1 MNKYWTTTSTG
12 YVSSW
17 TSNSSY
23 GKVSIKYTIKK
34 K

>member
-12 YVSSW
+12 YISKW
-17 TSNSSY
+17 KTNSTY
-23 GKVSIKYTIKK
+23 GKVSIKYIVKK